1 MRTVKFTLALLVLTL
16 CAAASAAAQTTG
28 SISGQV
34 QDEKGAAIPGATVTV
49 RNTETGTS
57 RTGQTD
63 DDGRYRFPNLAV
75 GSYEVTVE
83 APNFSKYV
91 QTGIRLQL
99 NQDAVVDASMRAG
112 GVQEV
117 VTVSENASVLNTTNA
132 EVSTRF
138 DTRRVSEL
146 PLAPNRN
153 VFNVALSAPGVSQ
166 LGAGQTGFA
175 SGVSYSANGGRLRSN
190 NFMIDGQDIN
200 DPSVSGGQQSINN
213 PDIVQEVRLI
223 TNQFLPEYGRNAGSV
238 LNIVTKAGTNEYHG
252 TAFWFHNG
260 NALNAC
266 SNLDKSAGF
275 CRPSGSTLTGT
286 QSYKRPFRIENQL
299 GFTIGGPLHLPR
311 FGEGPGKAYISGR
324 DRTFFFG
331 SYQRWSDRQLGSG
344 FTLVGAPTAA
354 GRAALLAGAGNR
366 PQVQA
371 LLNFLPVAQTAD
383 GPTRTFTAGGQ
394 TFTVPTGSITG
405 SAASFFDDH
414 QASFRVDHRFS
425 DSHSLNGRYLY
436 DDGDSGGTGQATPP
450 GNTSRNNFRS
460 QAVNLTLT
468 SVLTPR
474 LVNEIRTAWSRL
486 ATTTSSDNPA
496 SETIPSI
503 EIADLGLVGFNAAA
517 NRTAIGLA
525 VNLPQ
530 FRNNNTYQIQN
541 NLSWTKGSH
550 GFKFGGDLRWN
561 QVKSFFVPTIRGRL
575 AYTTLQSF
583 VDDLAQTASVNR
595 PLPGGQEIQYY
606 YYTDLYLYAQ
616 DEWRIRPNFTLTY
629 GLRYELPGNSFSD
642 LVPVNDAIV
651 RAAGGDERFRFTPV
665 PEKDTNNFQPRVGFN
680 WNPRT
685 DSDGVVGFLT
695 GGDKLVVRGGYAR
708 THDSNFI
715 NINLN
720 IASAFPFVAAINL
733 PSANAF
739 TNIATASPT
748 GLNPANFARTI
759 VAGDFRAPVY
769 DQFSFEVQRELSR
782 DLVFRVGYVGTR
794 GRDLF
799 QTIDGNPRQP
809 TNNIF
814 VGDPRYSQADN
825 PTLFP
830 NVPADIR
837 AQIAA
842 GRAAGSPNNPCRVT
856 IVSTANCTLGVIRLR
871 ANGAESDYHSMQASL
886 DKRLSRGFS
895 AGLHFTW
902 SSFIDTAS
910 ELFNPSGGEVAV
922 SQNSF
927 DRNADRARSTYDRPL
942 RLSGNFVYELPFYR
956 EQRGFVGHVLGGW
969 QVNGFF
975 TFQSGAPF
983 TPLNGSDPTGALSGI
998 DALVG
1003 NAIRANVRQNL
1014 DYGNM
1019 TVEELFALR
1028 GPVSSLTGN
1037 NLFAALQCT
1046 GPAAPDSTAAAPRF
1060 LPSATCE
1067 RFGNAGR
1074 NILRADGIN
1083 NIDFG
1088 IIKNTNLAENVRLQL
1103 RADMFNA
1110 TNTRNFGIPNAAVT
1124 AGGFLNQW
1132 TTNGGNRR
1140 IIVGARLV
1148 F

>member
-1 MRTVKFTLALLVLTL
+1 MRTIKFVLALLALTL
-16 CAAASAAAQTTG
+16 CMAATAAAQTTG

-34 QDEKGAAIPGATVTV
+34 QDEKGAAIPGASITV
-49 RNTETGTS
+49 RNVDTNTS

-63 DDGRYRFPNLAV
+63 EDGRYRFPNLEV
-75 GSYEVTVE
+75 GRYEVAVE

-91 QTGIRLQL
+91 QTGIQLQL
-99 NQDAVVDASMRAG
+99 NQDAVVDATMKAG

-117 VTVSENASVLNTTNA
+117 VTVSENASIINTTNA

-138 DTRRVSEL
+138 DSRRVSEL

-175 SGVSYSANGGRLRSN
+175 NGISYSSNGGRLRSN

-200 DPSVSGGQQSINN
+200 DPSVSGGQQAINN
-213 PDIVQEVRLI
+213 PDVVQEVRLI

-260 NALNAC
+260 NALNSC
-266 SNLDKSAGF
+266 SNLDKAAGF
-275 CRPSGSTLTGT
+275 CRPKGSTLAAG
-286 QSYKRPFRIENQL
+286 QSFKRPFRIENQL

-354 GRAALLAGAGNR
+354 GRAALLAGAGSR

-371 LLNFLPVAQTAD
+371 LLRFLPAAQTAD
-383 GPTRTFTAGGQ
+383 GPTRTFTAGGS
-394 TFTVPTGSITG
+394 TFSVPTGSITG
-405 SAASFFDDH
+405 SSASFFDDH
-414 QASFRVDHRFS
+414 QASFRVDHRFD
-425 DSHSLNGRYLY
+425 DSHTFSGRYLY

-460 QAVNLTLT
+460 QAINLTLT

-486 ATTTSSDNPA
+486 ATTTASDNPD

-503 EIADLGLVGFNAAA
+503 EIADLGLIGFNAAA

-530 FRNNNTYQIQN
+530 FRHNNTYQIQDN
-541 NLSWTKGSH
+541 ISWTKGSH

-606 YYTDLYLYAQ
+606 YYTDLFLYAQ

-629 GLRYELPGNSFSD
+629 GMRYELPGNSFSD
-642 LVPVNDAIV
+642 LVPVNAAIV
-651 RAAGGDERFRFTPV
+651 AAAGGDERFRFTPV
-665 PEKDTNNFQPRVGFN
+665 PSKDTNNFQPRIGFN

-685 DSDGVVGFLT
+685 DGDGIIGWLT

-769 DQFSFEVQRELSR
+769 DQFSFEVQRELSS

-814 VGDPRYSQADN
+814 VGDPRF
-825 PTLFP
+825 T
-830 NVPADIR
+830 
-837 AQIAA
+837 QIASPA
-842 GRAAGSPNNPCRVT
+842 RTAALAPGSPNNSCRVT
-856 IVSTANCTLGVIRLR
+856 GVDPTNCTLGVVRLR
-871 ANGAESDYHSMQASL
+871 GNGAESDYHSMQASL

-927 DRNADRARSTYDRPL
+927 DREADRARSTYDRPL

-956 EQRGFVGHVLGGW
+956 DQRGFAGHVLGGW
-969 QVNGFF
+969 QLNSFF

-1003 NAIRANVRQNL
+1003 NAIRANVIRDLPTRSTEDLFNLIRQQ
-1014 DYGNM
+1014 GQQF
-1019 TVEELFALR
+1019 FA
-1028 GPVSSLTGN
+1028 PLT
-1037 NLFAALQCT
+1037 CT
-1046 GPAAPDSTAAAPRF
+1046 GPTDSAGRF
-1060 LPSATCE
+1060 LPSATCQ
-1067 RFGNAGR
+1067 RFGSAGR

-1083 NIDFG
+1083 NIDLG

-1110 TNTRNFGIPNAAVT
+1110 TNTRNFGIPGAAVT

>member
-1 MRTVKFTLALLVLTL
+1 MRTLKVVLALLVLTL
-16 CAAASAAAQTTG
+16 CAAPAASAQSTTG

-34 QDEKGAAIPGATVTV
+34 QDERSAAIPGATVTV
-49 RNTETGTS
+49 RNIDTNTA
-57 RTGQTD
+57 RTAQTD
-63 DDGRYRFPNLAV
+63 EDGRYRFPNLPV
-75 GSYEVTVE
+75 GAYEVTVE
-83 APNFSKYV
+83 ATNFAKYV
-91 QTGIRLQL
+91 QTGIQLLL
-99 NQDAVVDASMRAG
+99 NQDAVVDVAMKAG

-117 VTVSENASVLNTTNA
+117 VTVTENASLINTTNA

-146 PLAPNRN
+146 PLAPTRN

-166 LGAGQTGFA
+166 LGTGQTGFA
-175 SGVSYSANGGRLRSN
+175 NGISFSSNGGRLRSN

-238 LNIVTKAGTNEYHG
+238 LNIVTKGGTNEYHG
-252 TAFWFHNG
+252 TLFWFHNS

-266 SNLDKSAGF
+266 NNLDKTAAPVRFCAEENSA
-275 CRPSGSTLTGT
+275 TATT
-286 QSYKRPFRIENQL
+286 KRPFRVENQI
-299 GFTIGGPLHLPR
+299 GFTVGGPLHLPR

-331 SYQRWSDRQLGSG
+331 SYQRWGDRLLGSG
-344 FTLVGAPTAA
+344 FKLVGAPTEA
-354 GRAALLAGAGNR
+354 GRAILQSAVGSR

-371 LLNFLPVAQTAD
+371 LLRFLPAAQTAD
-383 GPTRTFTAGGQ
+383 GPTVGFTANGSS
-394 TFTVPTGSITG
+394 FSVPTGSITG
-405 SAASFFDDH
+405 SASSFFDDH
-414 QASFRVDHRFS
+414 QASFRLDHRFNETNTLS
-425 DSHSLNGRYLY
+425 GRYLY
-436 DDGDSGGTGQATPP
+436 DDADSGGNGQVTPP
-450 GNTSRNNFRS
+450 GLTTKNVFRS
-460 QAVNLTLT
+460 QAINITLT
-468 SVLTPR
+468 SVLAPN

-486 ATTTSSDNPA
+486 ATTTASDDPA

-503 EIADLGLVGFNAAA
+503 EIAELGMSGFNAAN

-530 FRNNNTYQIQN
+530 FRNNNTYQVQN
-541 NLSWTKGSH
+541 NLSWTRGSH
-550 GFKFGGDLRWN
+550 GFKFGADIRRT

-575 AYTTLQSF
+575 SYSTLQNF
-583 VDDLAQTASVNR
+583 VDDVANVAAAVNR

-606 YYTDLYLYAQ
+606 YYYDQYYYAQ
-616 DEWRIRPNFTLTY
+616 DEWKIRPNFSLTY
-629 GLRYELPGNSFSD
+629 GLRYELPGNNFDD
-642 LVPVNDAIV
+642 LVPINDQIV
-651 RAAGGDERFRFTPV
+651 ARNGGDERFRFTPV
-665 PEKDTNNFQPRVGFN
+665 PGADTNNFQPRIGFN

-685 DSDGVVGFLT
+685 ESDGPLGWLT
-695 GGDKLVVRGGYAR
+695 GGDRLVVRGGYAR

-733 PSANAF
+733 SPTGAFAALPNAQ
-739 TNIATASPT
+739 PT

-759 VAGDFRAPVY
+759 VAEDFRSPVY
-769 DQFSFEVQRELSR
+769 DQFSFEVQRELTR
-782 DLVFRVGYVGTR
+782 DVVLRVGYVGTR

-809 TNNIF
+809 SNNIF
-814 VGDPRYSQADN
+814 FADSRFTQDTAN
-825 PTLFP
+825 FGALIT
-830 NVPADIR
+830 
-837 AQIAA
+837 AA
-842 GRAAGSPNNPCRVT
+842 RAAGSPNNSCRVT
-856 IVSTANCTLGVIRLR
+856 TVDPANCTLGVVRLR
-871 ANGAESDYHSMQASL
+871 ANGAESDYHSMQVSL
-886 DKRLSRGFS
+886 DKRFARGFS
-895 AGLHFTW
+895 AGLHYTW

-927 DRNADRARSTYDRPL
+927 DRGADRARSTYDRPH
-942 RLSGNFVYELPFYR
+942 RLSGNFVYELPFFR
-956 EQRGFVGHVLGGW
+956 EQRGAVGHILGGW
-969 QVNGFF
+969 QLNSFF

-983 TPLNGSDPTGALSGI
+983 TPLNGVDPTGALNGI
-998 DALVG
+998 DNLVG
-1003 NAIRANVRQNL
+1003 NAIRANVIRDLPTRNAEDLFNL
-1014 DYGNM
+1014 IRNEGQQF
-1019 TVEELFALR
+1019 FAPL
-1028 GPVSSLTGN
+1028 S
-1037 NLFAALQCT
+1037 CT
-1046 GPAAPDSTAAAPRF
+1046 GPTDSAGRF
-1060 LPSATCE
+1060 LPSATCQ

-1074 NILRADGIN
+1074 NILRADGIGN
-1083 NIDFG
+1083 VDFG
-1088 IIKNTNLAENVRLQL
+1088 IIKNTRLAENVRLQL

-1110 TNTRNFGIPNAAVT
+1110 TNTRNFGIPT
-1124 AGGFLNQW
+1124 ASVISGAFLNQW

>member
-1 MRTVKFTLALLVLTL
+1 MLSKLKYLPLLLAALL
-16 CAAASAAAQTTG
+16 CAAAPPARAQTTG
-28 SISGQV
+28 NIAGTV
-34 QDEKGAAIPGATVTV
+34 QDEKGAAIPGASVTA
-49 RNTETGTS
+49 RNVETNFS
-57 RTGQTD
+57 RTAQTD
-63 DDGRYRFPNLAV
+63 DEGRYRFPSMPI
-75 GSYEVTVE
+75 GGYEVTVE
-83 APNFSKYV
+83 AANFAKHV
-91 QTGIRLQL
+91 QSGITLLL
-99 NQDAVVDASMRAG
+99 NQTAVIDVSMKPA

-117 VTVSENASVLNTTNA
+117 VNVVENAALLNTTNA

-138 DTRRVSEL
+138 DSRRVSEL

-166 LGAGQTGFA
+166 LGSGQTGFA
-175 SGVSYSANGGRLRSN
+175 NGISYSSNGGRLRSN
-190 NFMIDGQDIN
+190 NFQIDGQDIN
-200 DPSVSGGQQSINN
+200 DPSVAGGQQSINN
-213 PDIVQEVRLI
+213 PDVVQEVRLI

-238 LNIVTKAGTNEYHG
+238 LNIVTKSGTNDYHG
-252 TAFWFHNG
+252 TLFWFHNG

-275 CRPSGSTLTGT
+275 CNPNATAESQR
-286 QSYKRPFRIENQL
+286 KAPFRIENQI

-311 FGEGPGKAYISGR
+311 FGEGGRSIISGR

-344 FTLVGAPTAA
+344 FRLVGAPTAA
-354 GRAALLAGAGNR
+354 GRAELQAGAGDR

-371 LLNFLPVAQTAD
+371 LLRFLPAAQTAD
-383 GPTRTFTAGGQ
+383 GPTRTFTVGGRE
-394 TFTVPTGSITG
+394 FRVATGSITG

-414 QASFRVDHRFS
+414 QASFRVDHRFNENWG
-425 DSHSLNGRYLY
+425 LIGRYLY

-474 LVNEIRTAWSRL
+474 VVNEVRTAWSRF

-503 EIADLGLVGFNAAA
+503 EISDLGLSGFNAAN

-530 FRNNNTYQIQN
+530 FRNNNTYQIQD
-541 NLSWTKGSH
+541 NLSWTTGGH
-550 GFKFGGDLRWN
+550 GLKFGMDVRWT

-583 VDDLAQTASVNR
+583 VDDVAQTASVNR

-606 YYTDLYLYAQ
+606 YYTDWYFYGQ
-616 DEWRIRPNFTLTY
+616 DEWKIRPNFTLTY
-629 GLRYELPGNSFSD
+629 GLRYELPGNSFED
-642 LVPVNDAIV
+642 LVPINDRIV
-651 RAAGGDERFRFTPV
+651 AAARGDERFRFTPV
-665 PEKDTNNFQPRVGFN
+665 PKRDTNNLQPRIGFN

-685 DSDGVVGFLT
+685 SGDGPLGWLT
-695 GGDKLVVRGGYAR
+695 GGDRLVIRGGYAR

-739 TNIATASPT
+739 TNIATASPV

-769 DQFSFEVQRELSR
+769 DQFSLEAQRELSR
-782 DLVFRVGYVGTR
+782 DLVMRVGYVGTR

-799 QTIDGNPRQP
+799 QTIDGNPRRP
-809 TNNIF
+809 TNSLFIS
-814 VGDPRYSQADN
+814 DPRFTRSTD
-825 PTLFP
+825 
-830 NVPADIR
+830 
-837 AQIAA
+837 AA
-842 GRAAGSPNNPCRVT
+842 VAPLITAARLPGSPNNPCRV
-856 IVSTANCTLGVIRLR
+856 VVFDPADCTLGVIRLR
-871 ANGAESDYHSMQASL
+871 ANGAESDYHSLQASL
-886 DKRLSRGFS
+886 EKRLSRGFS

-922 SQNSF
+922 AQNSF
-927 DRNADRARSTYDRPL
+927 DPQSERARSTYDRPL
-942 RLSGNFVYELPFYR
+942 RLSGNFVYELPFFR
-956 EQRGFVGHVLGGW
+956 EQNGFVGHLLGGW
-969 QVNGFF
+969 QFNSFI
-975 TFQSGAPF
+975 TLQSGAPF

-1003 NAIRANVRQNL
+1003 NAVRANVIRDL
-1014 DYGNM
+1014 P
-1019 TVEELFALR
+1019 TRSTEELFNLIRQGGQQFFA
-1028 GPVSSLTGN
+1028 PLT
-1037 NLFAALQCT
+1037 CT
-1046 GPAAPDSTAAAPRF
+1046 GPVAPDSTAAQPRF
-1060 LPSATCE
+1060 LPSATCQ

-1088 IIKNTNLAENVRLQL
+1088 IIKNTRITETTRLQL